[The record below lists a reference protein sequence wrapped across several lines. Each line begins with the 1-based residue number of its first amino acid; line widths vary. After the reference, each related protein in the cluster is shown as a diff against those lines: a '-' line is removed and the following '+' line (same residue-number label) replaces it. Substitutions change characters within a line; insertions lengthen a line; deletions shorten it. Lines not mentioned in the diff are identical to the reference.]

1 MRLILATSVL
11 AMLTAA
17 PAYAA
22 PRNVTGFT
30 AVDARAGTDVVV
42 TVGAAFSV
50 DVSGPDAERIITR
63 VADGKLIVEPVRGT
77 SSRRRNAEVRVT
89 MPRVD
94 ALASSSGADLVA
106 TGVNGGAIALSAS
119 SGADLRVS
127 GTCDTFSADASSG
140 ADLHAAELRCQNGNV
155 SVSSG
160 ADARVYAT
168 GALNVDASSGGGVQA
183 LGGADIRNIELS
195 SGGSFRNV
203 N

>member
-1 MRLILATSVL
+1 MRPIFATVALAALVATP
-11 AMLTAA
+11 ATAA
-17 PAYAA
+17 P
-22 PRNVTGFT
+22 RDVTGFT
-30 AVDARAGTDVVV
+30 AVEARAGVDVEV
-42 TVGAAFSV
+42 TVGGGFSV
-50 DVSGPDAERIITR
+50 DVSGPDAERIVTR
-63 VADGKLIVEPVRGT
+63 VSDGKLIVEPVRGT
-77 SSRRRNAEVRVT
+77 SSRRRNAEIRVT

-94 ALASSSGADLVA
+94 GLAASSGADLIA
-106 TGVNGGAIALSAS
+106 RGVNGGAISLSAS

-140 ADLHAAELRCQNGNV
+140 ADLHAAELRCQNGDV

-183 LGGADIRNIELS
+183 LGGADIRNVELS
-195 SGGSFRNV
+195 SGGSFRRV